1 MISQAA
7 PNEAQRSFGRIVVL
21 MQNRHNARLVGDFL
35 ARQYAVSYALPEA
48 DDASAGTFDLCIVDG
63 PSLHANRSR
72 LRTAREQQEPL
83 HLPVLLLTERND
95 VTLRTKE
102 LWQVVDEIMIRPV
115 AKVDLRVRVAAVL
128 RARRLSLEMQRLSG
142 LYAHERHVAQRF
154 QDAALPRDLPR
165 IPGLTLHAFYRP
177 GNAEAQ
183 VGGDWYDALAL
194 PDGRVV
200 LSVGDVCG
208 SGLEAAVA
216 MAHVRQVIRGVA
228 HLHPDP
234 VMMLDSANRS
244 LNSENQGRM
253 VTAVVAV
260 IDHVVETLTYANA
273 GHLRPLLRMRDG
285 TVREL
290 AGGGLPLGVSHAPN
304 YACSSV
310 SYPDGASLML
320 YTDGLLEAER
330 DFENAEKRM
339 RAVFAEGLVLDT
351 DDPAAA
357 VHSAL
362 LPFSAPDDVAILICS
377 HDERTR
383 TGKRWNWTFDTRSP
397 QEYDAV
403 RDAFAKALKAC
414 AASSDAAFSGEV
426 VFAELTG
433 NVVRHAPGRADVIFD
448 CSGSRPILHVLDR
461 GTAFRFAP
469 RLPSNMF
476 SESGRGLFLAAS
488 LAEELSVVGR
498 PDGGSHARAVIQSR
512 AQV

>member
-1 MISQAA
+1 
-7 PNEAQRSFGRIVVL
+7 
-21 MQNRHNARLVGDFL
+21 MQNRHNATLIGEFL
-35 ARQYAVSYALPEA
+35 AREYAVSYTLPAET
-48 DDASAGTFDLCIVDG
+48 DSVPETFDLCIVDG
-63 PSLHANRSR
+63 PSLHENRSR
-72 LRTAREQQEPL
+72 LRAAREQQEPL
-83 HLPVLLLTERND
+83 HLPVLLLSERRD

-128 RARRLSLEMQRLSG
+128 RARRLSLEMQRLSS

-154 QDAALPRDLPR
+154 QDAALPRELPR

-208 SGLEAAVA
+208 SGLEAAVS

-244 LNSENQGRM
+244 LNGENQGRI

-260 IDHVVETLTYANA
+260 IDPVVECLTYANA
-273 GHLRPLLRMRDG
+273 GHLRPMLRMPDG
-285 TVREL
+285 STREL
-290 AGGGLPLGVSHAPN
+290 ADGGLPLGVSLAPN
-304 YACSSV
+304 YSCSNV
-310 SYPDGASLML
+310 AYPDGASLL
-320 YTDGLLEAER
+320 LFTDGLVEAER
-330 DFENAEKRM
+330 DFENAEKRL
-339 RAVFAEGLVLDT
+339 RTVFAEGLVLGA

-357 VHSAL
+357 IHSEL
-362 LPFSAPDDVAILICS
+362 LRTSAPDDVAILVCT

-383 TGKRWNWTFDTRSP
+383 TGKRWNWSFDTRSS

-403 RDAFAKALKAC
+403 RDAFLEALKEC
-414 AASSDAAFSGEV
+414 APSSVSFGGQM
-426 VFAELTG
+426 VFAELAG
-433 NVVRHAPGRADVIFD
+433 NVVRHAPGRAEVIFD
-448 CSGSRPILHVLDR
+448 CSGPRPVLHVLDR
-461 GTAFRFAP
+461 GPAFRFAP
-469 RLPSNMF
+469 RLPSNML
-476 SESGRGLFLAAS
+476 SEGGRGLFLAAS
-488 LAEELSVVGR
+488 LAEDLSVVGR

-512 AQV
+512 SYV